1 MKFKRYDKIT
11 LDRKRAVKLDSGM
24 MRVPAR
30 ISRVGVQEYRRADGS
45 IERAYRPP
53 EEVEKSAASFDAKPL
68 VNDHPYADG
77 GVVTADNAKRLG
89 VGFVFNPVFK
99 AGFVEADLLIEDA
112 EAVAAVES
120 GKVELSAGYF
130 IERDETPGVTPDGER
145 YDFVQR
151 DIVGNHVAI
160 VDQGRAGPD
169 VRIQLDAALSTD
181 HPAITADAT
190 RGAIVSPSNQK
201 GNTMHKIVI
210 DGVEVEV
217 SPLAATMIQ
226 KERGIAA
233 GLLEA
238 QKAEVTK
245 LTKSVS
251 EKSAQCD
258 ALTEKVAKLEAELK
272 DAPAK
277 ARAAIEARSAL
288 NTQAKAIAPDVKL
301 DGLDDMG
308 VKRAVCAAKGIKL
321 DGKDDAYV
329 NVRFDVL
336 VEDHEKANPATEQAE
351 RELKDPAR
359 KVETDARPS
368 GDGSAAAKAKAEMMR
383 EWANPTAAKK

>member
-1 MKFKRYDKIT
+1 MKLKRYDKIT

-30 ISRVGVQEYRRADGS
+30 ISRVGVQDYRRADGS
-45 IERAYRPP
+45 VERAYRPP
-53 EEVEKSAASFDAKPL
+53 EEVGKPASVASFDGRPL

-77 GVVTADNAKRLG
+77 GVVNAENAKRLG
-89 VGFVFNPVFK
+89 VGFVMNPVFK
-99 AGFVEADLLIEDA
+99 DGFVEADLLIEDA

-130 IERDETPGVTPDGER
+130 IERDETPGVTPDGQR

-151 DIVGNHVAI
+151 DITGNHVAI
-160 VDQGRAGPD
+160 VDQGRAGAD
-169 VRIQLDAALSTD
+169 VRIQLDAAMSTD
-181 HPAITADAT
+181 FQVIETDAT
-190 RGAIVSPSNQK
+190 RGAHSSPQTGK
-201 GNTMHKIVI
+201 ETQMHKIVI

-226 KERGIAA
+226 KERAMA
-233 GLLEA
+233 SGLLDV
-238 QKAEVTK
+238 QKAEVVK
-245 LTKSVS
+245 LTKTVS

-258 ALTEKVAKLEAELK
+258 ALTEKVGKLEAELK
-272 DAPAK
+272 DAPNK
-277 ARAAIEARSAL
+277 ARAAIESRSAL

-336 VEDHEKANPATEQAE
+336 VEDHEKANPATEKAE
-351 RELKDPAR
+351 AELKDPNR
-359 KVETDARPS
+359 KVETDGAQTP
-368 GDGSAAAKAKAEMMR
+368 AEAKKQMMR
-383 EWANPTAAKK
+383 EWANPTLAKK